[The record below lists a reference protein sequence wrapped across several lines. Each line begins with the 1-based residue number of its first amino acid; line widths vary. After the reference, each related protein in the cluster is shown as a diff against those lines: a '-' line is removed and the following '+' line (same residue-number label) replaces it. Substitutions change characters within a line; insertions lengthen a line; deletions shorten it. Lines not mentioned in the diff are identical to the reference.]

1 MQLKLISF
9 SSVELKCI
17 FSDSEK
23 INAERFLLGFSWKKN
38 LLMFDE
44 PSTAKY
50 INKNCFAPFAHT
62 LEITNSEAMGAI
74 GKLSEKGKKDKI

>member
-1 MQLKLISF
+1 MYFFLIARKLTKNVF
-9 SSVELKCI
+9 C
-17 FSDSEK
+17 SDFTEK
-23 INAERFLLGFSWKKN
+23 NP
-38 LLMFDE
+38 LMFDE

-74 GKLSEKGKKDKI
+74 EELSEKGKKKIKFN